1 MRPQWPSHAK
11 KVHCRVGGHGFF
23 AEFFSSIVIAK
34 LLHPRSAF
42 SHKHFH
48 SFFFFLRPAKHKKAE
63 PQHCNYDCGR
73 TKRSHGGGRRNGRLR
88 SRAAGENFQVADACI
103 VCLRGICGQFCLFS
117 EFFAVTPTSKYPKQ
131 ICFPS
136 RCGFDWALPLV
147 SCLFFGLF
155 AFQRAKAKLCVFIVE
170 M

>member
-1 MRPQWPSHAK
+1 MAKSRKKSSLSRRRAWIFCKFFFLQLWSLNCYTPALHSHTNIST
-11 KVHCRVGGHGFF
+11 H
-23 AEFFSSIVIAK
+23 SS
-34 LLHPRSAF
+34 
-42 SHKHFH
+42 
-48 SFFFFLRPAKHKKAE
+48 FFLRPAKHKKAE

-73 TKRSHGGGRRNGRLR
+73 TKRSHGGGRRNGRWR

-103 VCLRGICGQFCLFS
+103 VCLRGIRGQFCLFS

-136 RCGFDWALPLV
+136 RCGFDWPLPPV

-155 AFQRAKAKLCVFIVE
+155 AFNVRKQNCAYS
-170 M
+170 